1 MAKTKPT
8 AKPARSGPTTGRAAK
23 GPAAAK
29 LGKAAPKAGKTPAPK
44 AKANVTP
51 KSATATKA
59 TEAPAKKATKA
70 AAAKKTSKAPAAKKT
85 SKAPVPK
92 TPAARTPETKPRKVS
107 ARRRGPAPIDSLSS
121 AEILARI
128 VLFARSDEDL
138 GDEVPRLVERL
149 QQTADPTLIPAMFGA
164 LDDDDPHGVL
174 WSVFYMLESFDDDYL
189 AGLLEALPEL
199 AQRAPT
205 WADTAVLRIV
215 NTRGEP
221 EDCTGTFVALAKR
234 AKATSRKRTA
244 TMLARMGKSL
254 DGLHTAQRKVLAEMA
269 KAIGGT

>member
-1 MAKTKPT
+1 M
-8 AKPARSGPTTGRAAK
+8 
-23 GPAAAK
+23 
-29 LGKAAPKAGKTPAPK
+29 
-44 AKANVTP
+44 
-51 KSATATKA
+51 
-59 TEAPAKKATKA
+59 
-70 AAAKKTSKAPAAKKT
+70 
-85 SKAPVPK
+85 
-92 TPAARTPETKPRKVS
+92 
-107 ARRRGPAPIDSLSS
+107 
-121 AEILARI
+121 
-128 VLFARSDEDL
+128 LFARSDEDL

-199 AQRAPT
+199 SQRAPT
-205 WADTAVLRIV
+205 WAETAVLRIV

-244 TMLARMGKSL
+244 NMLARMGKSL
-254 DGLHTAQRKVLAEMA
+254 DGLHTAQRKVLAELA
-269 KAIGGT
+269 KAIGGA